1 MLSRV
6 LKAIVGIRPCDTIPV
21 PAPAVPSLRA
31 NDTNDPVL
39 ESLTTL
45 RFAAVEDLHVNPF
58 RRDAKVRE
66 RRPHIRHKGSRAMLE
81 FRMTLNS
88 TASCRSSP
96 AFTSTVG
103 PRR

>member
-1 MLSRV
+1 MFWYTDGFQCA
-6 LKAIVGIRPCDTIPV
+6 AIL
-21 PAPAVPSLRA
+21 LRA

-66 RRPHIRHKGSRAMLE
+66 RRPHIRHKG
-81 FRMTLNS
+81 
-88 TASCRSSP
+88 CRSSP